1 MVLPLR
7 SVTSGEGLLPAGM
20 MELELTEAQRAT
32 RDTARRFA
40 RERLE
45 RVGVEIDRTHQFP
58 TAAVAELGVLGMLGV
73 FIPEEYGGAG
83 LDNVSYMLVVEELS
97 VECASTGVIVSA
109 HSSLGSW
116 PILGTGTEEQ
126 KQRFL
131 PRMATGEW
139 LGCFALTEPQA
150 GSDAAGQKTRA
161 VRDGDSYIINGTK
174 NFITNGPEAGI
185 AIVFAMTDADK
196 GNHGISAFIV
206 ETSTPGFAVT
216 RIEEKMGINGSHS
229 AQLAF
234 SDMRVPRENLLTNEG
249 EGFKVAMKTLDGGRI
264 GIAAQAIGIAR
275 ASLEASLKYS
285 QERQAFGRPIASNQ
299 AIQWKLADM
308 AVEIDA
314 ARLLALQ
321 AASLKDAG
329 KPYTKQSAMAKLFAA
344 ETAMKAATEAVQIH
358 GGYGYTKEFKVE
370 RYFRDAKITEIYEG
384 TSEIQRLV
392 ISSQVLMNR

>member
-1 MVLPLR
+1 
-7 SVTSGEGLLPAGM
+7 

-58 TAAVAELGVLGMLGV
+58 AAAVAELGALGMLGV

-126 KQRFL
+126 KRRFL
-131 PRMATGEW
+131 PKMATGEW

-161 VRDGDSYIINGTK
+161 VRDGDSYVINGTK

-185 AIVFAMTDADK
+185 AIVFAMTDAAK

-216 RIEEKMGINGSHS
+216 RTEDKMGIHGSHS

-275 ASLEASLKYS
+275 ASLEASLKYA

>member
-1 MVLPLR
+1 MD
-7 SVTSGEGLLPAGM
+7 
-20 MELELTEAQRAT
+20 LELTETQIGA
-32 RDTARRFA
+32 RDIARRFA
-40 RERLE
+40 REKLAS
-45 RVGVEIDRTHQFP
+45 VGVEIDRTHQFP
-58 TAAVAELGVLGMLGV
+58 AAAVAELGQLGMLGV

-83 LDNVSYMLVVEELS
+83 LDNVAYALVIEELS

-116 PILGTGTEEQ
+116 PILGTGTED
-126 KQRFL
+126 QRRRYL
-131 PRMATGEW
+131 PKMATGEW

-161 VRDGDSYIINGTK
+161 IRDGDSYIVNGTK

-185 AIVFAMTDADK
+185 CILFTNTDPAK
-196 GNHGISAFIV
+196 GNHGITAFIV
-206 ETSTPGFAVT
+206 ETSSPGFAVT
-216 RIEEKMGINGSHS
+216 RVEDKMGIHGSQS

-234 SDMRVPRENLLTNEG
+234 SDLRVPRANMLMNEG

-264 GIAAQAIGIAR
+264 GIAAQAVGIAR
-275 ASLEASLKYS
+275 ASLEASLKYA
-285 QERQAFGRPIASNQ
+285 QERQSFGRALASNQ

-308 AVEIDA
+308 AVNNDA
-314 ARLLALQ
+314 ARLLTLQ

-329 KPYTKQSAMAKLFAA
+329 KSSTKQSAMAKLFAA
-344 ETAMKAATEAVQIH
+344 ETAMAAATEAVQIH

-392 ISSQVLMNR
+392 IASQVLMNR

>member
-1 MVLPLR
+1 MLA
-7 SVTSGEGLLPAGM
+7 SGRKSALAKM
-20 MELELTEAQRAT
+20 MDLELSEAQRAT

-58 TAAVAELGVLGMLGV
+58 TEAVAELGGLRMLGV

-83 LDNVSYMLVVEELS
+83 LDYVSYALVIEELS

-109 HSSLGSW
+109 HASLGSW
-116 PILGTGTEEQ
+116 PILGTGTEAQ
-126 KQRFL
+126 KRQFL
-131 PRMATGEW
+131 PKMATGEW

-161 VRDGDSYIINGTK
+161 VRDGDSYVINGTK

-206 ETSTPGFAVT
+206 ETTTPGFAVT

-264 GIAAQAIGIAR
+264 GIAAQAVGIAR
-275 ASLEASLKYS
+275 ASLEASLKYA
-285 QERQAFGRPIASNQ
+285 QERKAFGRPIASNQ

-308 AVEIDA
+308 AVEVDA
-314 ARLLALQ
+314 ARLLTLQ
-321 AASLKDAG
+321 AAGLKDAG
-329 KPYTKQSAMAKLFAA
+329 KPYTKYSAMAKLFAA
-344 ETAMKAATEAVQIH
+344 EAAMKAATEAVQIH

>member
-1 MVLPLR
+1 
-7 SVTSGEGLLPAGM
+7 M
-20 MELELTEAQRAT
+20 MNLELTEAQRGA

-58 TAAVAELGVLGMLGV
+58 TAAVAELGRLGMLGV
-73 FIPEEYGGAG
+73 FIPEQYGGAG
-83 LDNVSYMLVVEELS
+83 LDNVAYALVVEELS

-116 PILGTGTEEQ
+116 PILGTGTEDQ
-126 KQRFL
+126 KSRYL
-131 PRMATGEW
+131 PRMATGEA

-161 VRDGDSYIINGTK
+161 VRDGDSYVINGTK
-174 NFITNGPEAGI
+174 NFITNGPEAAI
-185 AIVFAMTDADK
+185 AIVFAMTAAEK

-206 ETSTPGFAVT
+206 ETATPGFAVT
-216 RIEEKMGINGSHS
+216 RIEDKMGINGSHS

-234 SDMRVPRENLLTNEG
+234 SEMRVPRENLLLKEG
-249 EGFKVAMKTLDGGRI
+249 EGFKIAMKTLDGGRI

-275 ASLEASLKYS
+275 ASLEASLKYA
-285 QERQAFGRPIASNQ
+285 QQRQAFGRPIASNQ

-321 AASLKDAG
+321 AATLKDAG
-329 KPYTKQSAMAKLFAA
+329 KSCTKQSAMAKLFAA
-344 ETAMKAATEAVQIH
+344 EAAMKAATEAVQIH

-392 ISSQVLMNR
+392 IASQVLQNR

>member
-1 MVLPLR
+1 
-7 SVTSGEGLLPAGM
+7 

-58 TAAVAELGVLGMLGV
+58 TAAVAELGALGMLGV

-131 PRMATGEW
+131 PKMATGEW